1 MLLRLLHTFA
11 ARLGV
16 ALLNFG
22 VVWLTAR
29 YLGSAGRGQVSLFV
43 TDIALSLLFI
53 GLLGGSSLIYLAPR
67 RSVWHLL
74 LPALAWA
81 TLVSAAGT
89 LGIWLWRD
97 TGWVYAAH
105 LFAVSWL
112 QAAFSI
118 TTLLL
123 LARRRETTYNY
134 LNLAQAGLLA
144 LVLAAAFWGL
154 HLRQVPVYWWSCYP
168 AYGLPLLASL
178 LLLSRLPDTWR
189 RAPGE
194 LRAVTRELAQHSRGA
209 HFSNILS
216 FLNYRLSYYFLA
228 GLTGAAGTRAV
239 GVLSVG
245 VALAEAIWL
254 IPRSAAQVQYVD
266 LVHAPDK
273 AAQAAAVAR
282 TARLTLLATA
292 AALVVLLLLPAPLL
306 TAIFG
311 REFSA
316 VRPLIMLLAPGV
328 LAISLNMQLSS
339 YFGGMATYRVSNMAA
354 AAGLVT
360 TLLACSQLIPRFGAA
375 GAALSSTMSYLTST
389 VWLLVAFRRRT
400 GIGLGQLLPGP
411 ADIGGLAQLL
421 KRGPQPTH
429 AAAAAPATEATQP
442 DQASASSRPTG
453 SN

>member
-29 YLGSAGRGQVSLFV
+29 YLGAAGRGQVSLFV

-81 TLVSAAGT
+81 TVVSAAGT
-89 LGIWLWRD
+89 VGIWLWRD
-97 TGWVYAAH
+97 TGWGYAAH
-105 LFAVSWL
+105 LFGVSWL

-123 LARRRETTYNY
+123 LARRKEQSYNY
-134 LNLAQAGLLA
+134 LNLVQAGLLA
-144 LVLAAAFWGL
+144 LLLAGAFWGL
-154 HLRQVPVYWWSCYP
+154 HVRVVPVYWWSCYL
-168 AYGLPLLASL
+168 AYGLPLLTSL
-178 LLLSRLPDTWR
+178 LLLTRLPDTWR

-209 HFSNILS
+209 HFSNILA

-228 GLTGAAGTRAV
+228 GLTKGPGGDSAV

-266 LVHAPDK
+266 LVHAADK
-273 AAQAAAVAR
+273 TAQAAAVAR
-282 TARLTLLATA
+282 TTRLTLLATA
-292 AALVVLLLLPAPLL
+292 AALVALLLLPAPLL
-306 TAIFG
+306 TAVFG

-316 VRPLIMLLAPGV
+316 VRPLILLLAPGV

-339 YFGGMATYRVSNMAA
+339 YFAGLAAYRVNNLAA
-354 AAGLVT
+354 TAGLIA

-375 GAALSSTMSYLTST
+375 GAAVSSTLSYLTST
-389 VWLLVAFRRRT
+389 IWLLVAFRRRA

-411 ADIGGLAQLL
+411 ADIIGLAQLL
-421 KRGPQPTH
+421 KRGPQATGSQ
-429 AAAAAPATEATQP
+429 AAEAAVEAEQDAAPGPARNVGQ
-442 DQASASSRPTG
+442 S
-453 SN
+453 

>member
-29 YLGSAGRGQVSLFV
+29 FLGAAGRGQVSLFV

-74 LPALAWA
+74 LPALSWA
-81 TLVSAAGT
+81 TVVSAAGT

-105 LFAVSWL
+105 LFGVSWM

-123 LARRRETTYNY
+123 LARRQEQTYNY

-144 LVLAAAFWGL
+144 LLLAVACWGL
-154 HLRQVPVYWWSCYP
+154 QVRDVAVYWWSCYP
-168 AYGLPLLASL
+168 AYALPLLASL
-178 LLLSRLPDTWR
+178 LLLSRLPDTWH

-216 FLNYRLSYYFLA
+216 FLNYRLSYYLLA
-228 GLTGAAGTRAV
+228 GLTGPAGTRAV

-266 LVHAPDK
+266 LVHADDK
-273 AAQAAAVAR
+273 RAQATAVAR
-282 TARLTLLATA
+282 TARLTLLATT

-306 TAIFG
+306 TAVFG

-316 VRPLIMLLAPGV
+316 VRPLILLLAPGV

-339 YFGGMATYRVSNMAA
+339 YFSSLAAYRFNNLAA

-375 GAALSSTMSYLTST
+375 GAALSSTLAYLTST
-389 VWLLVAFRRRT
+389 IWLLVAFWRQT
-400 GIGLGQLLPGP
+400 GLGLGQLLPGP
-411 ADIGGLAQLL
+411 ADILGLPQLL
-421 KRGPQPTH
+421 KRGPRPADAK
-429 AAAAAPATEATQP
+429 AAEAAVEARP
-442 DQASASSRPTG
+442 DPG
-453 SN
+453 PVNG